1 MDTAKNTH
9 LIVSLCVKGTPPGE
23 GRIYGQRIIDKLFF
37 SLEEAMTE
45 GKFHCG
51 EGRSVLVRPNYNEKD
66 GKGSFFREWRSF
78 NGEALKEVRFDL

>member
-1 MDTAKNTH
+1 MDTAKSTH

-23 GRIYGQRIIDKLFF
+23 GIIYGQRLIDKLFF
-37 SLEEAMTE
+37 SLEEAITE

-51 EGRSVLVRPNYNEKD
+51 EGRSVLVRPNYNE
-66 GKGSFFREWRSF
+66 GTFFREWRSF